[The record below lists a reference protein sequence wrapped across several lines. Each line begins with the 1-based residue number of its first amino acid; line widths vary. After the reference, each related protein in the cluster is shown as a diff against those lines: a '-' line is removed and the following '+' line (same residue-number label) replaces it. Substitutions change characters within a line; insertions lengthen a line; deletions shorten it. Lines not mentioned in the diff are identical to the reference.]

1 MALDLDFAGQKTAY
15 ASHGLHSFA
24 AKFPPQLAG
33 WGIERYSRPGETVL
47 DPMAGSGTT
56 LVEARLL
63 GRDALGADIDPLARL
78 IARVKATPLQ
88 PELLEAATSALLAD
102 VESDFAELR
111 RARAHAIPFRDAFR
125 DVPIPEFPNR
135 DYWFLPQISEELALL
150 RRRIDAVEPH
160 PEGTRLREFFYVVF
174 SALIITKSST
184 SVANVRD
191 LAHSRPHRVEPRQK
205 PNVPRA
211 FQQRLAR
218 LQRGIL
224 DFGRRCDPS
233 TSLRIVGDDARRLPL
248 EDESVDL
255 VFTSPP
261 YVNAI
266 DYPRAHKFSLHWLG
280 DALGV
285 TPEAYRA
292 LGRAYIGTD
301 RVPIAECL
309 ALARAPLAEVSRLEE
324 TLGRLADSEAAG
336 RRGGPRRAGVVRRYF
351 DDMAAVLTEVGRVLR
366 PGRHAVVVVCPSQI
380 AGVPVETHA
389 LLADLAEART
399 GGRLRHVETYARTLD
414 DAKRQLPIVRGRF
427 GTGMRTE
434 YVVVLQKTA

>member
-1 MALDLDFAGQKTAY
+1 VALDLDFAGQKTAY

-24 AKFPPQLAG
+24 AKFPPQLAD
-33 WGIERYSRPGETVL
+33 WGIRRYSRPGETVL
-47 DPMAGSGTT
+47 DPMVGSGTT

-78 IARVKATPLQ
+78 IARVKATPLP

-102 VESDFAELR
+102 VEADVADLR
-111 RARAHAIPFRDAFR
+111 RARADGVPFGDAFPEVAIPD
-125 DVPIPEFPNR
+125 FPNR
-135 DYWFLPQISEELALL
+135 DYWFLPSVSEELALL
-150 RRRIDAVEPH
+150 RRRIDAVEPS
-160 PEGTRLREFFYVVF
+160 TLREFFYVVF

-191 LAHSRPHRVEPRQK
+191 LAHSRPHRVEPRQP

-218 LQRGIL
+218 LRRGIL
-224 DFGRRCDPS
+224 DFGQRCDHA
-233 TSLRIVGDDARRLPL
+233 TALRIVGDDARRLPL
-248 EDESVDL
+248 EDDSVDL

-309 ALARAPLAEVSRLEE
+309 ALARAPSGEVSRLEE
-324 TLGRLADSEAAG
+324 TLARLANSEAVG
-336 RRGGPRRAGVVRRYF
+336 HRGGPRRAGVVRRYF
-351 DDMAAVLTEVGRVLR
+351 DDMAAVLAEVGRVLR

-380 AGVPVETHA
+380 AGVPVETHT
-389 LLADLAEART
+389 LLAELAEART
-399 GGRLRHVETYARTLD
+399 GRRLRHVETYERTLD

-427 GTGMRTE
+427 GPGMRTE
-434 YVVVLQKTA
+434 YVVVLRKAV

>member
-1 MALDLDFAGQKTAY
+1 VALDLDFAGQKTAY

-33 WGIERYSRPGETVL
+33 WGIEAFSRPGETVL

-78 IARVKATPLQ
+78 IARVKATPLP

-102 VESDFAELR
+102 VEADFAALR
-111 RARAHAIPFRDAFR
+111 RTRADGRPFRDAFPA
-125 DVPIPEFPNR
+125 VSIPDFPNR
-135 DYWFLPQISEELALL
+135 DYWFLPSVSEELALL
-150 RRRIDAVEPH
+150 RRRIDALEPLA
-160 PEGTRLREFFYVVF
+160 LREFFYVVF

-191 LAHSRPHRVEPRQK
+191 LAHSRPHRVEPRRT
-205 PNVPRA
+205 PDVPRA

-218 LQRGIL
+218 LRRGIL

-248 EDESVDL
+248 EDASVDL

-309 ALARAPLAEVSRLEE
+309 ALARAPVRGPSRLEH
-324 TLGRLADSEAAG
+324 TLARLADSAAAG
-336 RRGGPRRAGVVRRYF
+336 PHGGRRRAGVVRRYF
-351 DDMAAVLTEVGRVLR
+351 EDMAAVLAEVGRVLR

-380 AGVPVETHA
+380 AGVTVETHA
-389 LLADLAEART
+389 LLAELAEART
-399 GGRLRHVETYARTLD
+399 EGRLRHVETIPRTLD

-427 GTGMRTE
+427 GPGMRTE
-434 YVVVLQKTA
+434 YVVVLRREP